1 MKKAPEIVMAS
12 YVTYKELFRGKK
24 YKSPYQILA
33 EFIKYIIIQ
42 EKIYQFSCLEIKKMI
57 IDTFGFNL
65 PNAVLK
71 SALKKVE
78 CVEKNGRRDEY
89 SVDYK
94 KINVDSSF
102 EMYKKNAE
110 QENVRLMT
118 KLVEFTEEK
127 LSERL
132 DEKKKQE
139 LLADFMAYLLDE
151 SNGGDFQ
158 DIISIFILKNQENK
172 EQIQAIREGCILYT
186 GINYDI
192 SEVGS
197 ITENLTLYLDVE
209 ILFDLYGYNGEIFQ
223 TLAIDMI
230 KLVKEANKKK
240 KYVKLRYFGD
250 TKREIEDF
258 FRRAEDIVSGKVL
271 LKENIAMKAI
281 VSGCNDVTDISDK
294 QSDFFHT
301 LQYKYSILE
310 DENKGYYEKE
320 QYEAN
325 LEGLCLEGIDMS
337 DPSIQESI
345 KVISHINKLRKN
357 KPFFDYLKSEYI
369 FVTET
374 RKTIEISNKIT
385 EMVSEDDKI
394 DGKYV
399 GYVINMSFLTNL
411 LWYKMSKGFGGDEFP
426 QNVNAIIKAK
436 IVLSNY
442 IAQNVA
448 KTYDECKEAYEKGN
462 ITSEQFAAR
471 LVALKNKNI
480 RPEEISV
487 EGIEEDLNFDPDN
500 IRKFEEESN
509 WQKLKLKE
517 KEQELKDI
525 RKSYIETNQKM
536 DSIQQELALTREN
549 QKEQNKI
556 LTKQEKV
563 IEEQS
568 KIINA
573 QKVRIEKFEIQEKNK
588 EVKREKRRKV
598 IRFIWH
604 IINRIL
610 VLALIVLISYLVTK
624 AIKADLATSL
634 SMIVTVIGIIISSID
649 IVKNVYKKDFGE
661 RNT

>member
-57 IDTFGFNL
+57 VDTFGFKL

-94 KINVDSSF
+94 KINIDSSF

-118 KLVEFTEEK
+118 KLVEFTEERFCEK
-127 LSERL
+127 L
-132 DEKKKQE
+132 DESKKQE
-139 LLADFMAYLLDE
+139 LLVDFMAYLLDE

-192 SEVGS
+192 NEVGS
-197 ITENLTLYLDVE
+197 IAENLTLYLDVE

-230 KLVKEANKKK
+230 KLAQEANKKK
-240 KYVKLRYFGD
+240 KYIKLRYFED

-258 FRRAEDIVSGKVL
+258 FRRAEDIVTGKAL

-301 LQYKYSILE
+301 LQYQYGILE
-310 DENKGYYEKE
+310 DENRGYYEKE

-325 LEGLCLEGIDMS
+325 LEGLCLDGIDMNDS
-337 DPSIQESI
+337 SIQESI

-357 KPFFDYLKSEYI
+357 KSFFDYLKSEYI

-385 EMVSEDDKI
+385 EMISEGDEI

-399 GYVINMSFLTNL
+399 GYVINMNFLTNL
-411 LWYKMSKGFGGDEFP
+411 LWYKMSKGFGGDELP

-448 KTYDECKEAYEKGN
+448 KTYDECKVAYEKGD

-471 LVALKNKNI
+471 LIALKNKNI

-525 RKSYIETNQKM
+525 RKSYIETNQKV
-536 DSIQQELALTREN
+536 DSMQQELALTRED

-568 KIINA
+568 KIINE
-573 QKVRIEKFEIQEKNK
+573 QKVRIEKFEMQERNK
-588 EVKREKRRKV
+588 EVKKEKRRKV

-604 IINRIL
+604 IIIRIVVL
-610 VLALIVLISYLVTK
+610 VMTPCSP
-624 AIKADLATSL
+624 
-634 SMIVTVIGIIISSID
+634 SSWQA
-649 IVKNVYKKDFGE
+649 
-661 RNT
+661 

>member
-1 MKKAPEIVMAS
+1 MKKSPEIVMAS

-57 IDTFGFNL
+57 IDTFGFKL

-127 LSERL
+127 LCERL
-132 DEKKKQE
+132 DENKKQE

-192 SEVGS
+192 NEVGS

-230 KLVKEANKKK
+230 KLAQEANKKK
-240 KYVKLRYFGD
+240 KYIKLRYFED

-258 FRRAEDIVSGKVL
+258 FRRAEDIVTGKVL

-301 LQYKYSILE
+301 LQYQYGILE
-310 DENKGYYEKE
+310 DENRGYYEKE

-325 LEGLCLEGIDMS
+325 LEGLCLDGIDMNDS
-337 DPSIQESI
+337 SIQESI

-357 KPFFDYLKSEYI
+357 KAFFDYLKSEYI

-385 EMVSEDDKI
+385 EMISEGDEI

-399 GYVINMSFLTNL
+399 GYVTNMNFITNL
-411 LWYKMSKGFGGDEFP
+411 LWYKMSKGFGGDELP
-426 QNVNAIIKAK
+426 QNINAIIKAK

-448 KTYDECKEAYEKGN
+448 KTYDECKVAYEKGD

-471 LVALKNKNI
+471 LIALKNKNI

-525 RKSYIETNQKM
+525 RKSYIETNQKV
-536 DSIQQELALTREN
+536 DSMQQELALTRED

-556 LTKQEKV
+556 LAKQEKV

-568 KIINA
+568 KIINE
-573 QKVRIEKFEIQEKNK
+573 QKVRIEKFEIQERNK

-604 IINRIL
+604 IISRIV
-610 VLALIVLISYLVTK
+610 VLALIVIISYSATK

-634 SMIVTVIGIIISSID
+634 SIIVTVIGIIISSID

>member
-57 IDTFGFNL
+57 VDTFGFKL

-78 CVEKNGRRDEY
+78 CVEKNGQRDEY

-127 LSERL
+127 FCEKL
-132 DEKKKQE
+132 DESKKQE
-139 LLADFMAYLLDE
+139 LLVDFMAYLLDE

-192 SEVGS
+192 NEVGS

-209 ILFDLYGYNGEIFQ
+209 ILFDLYGYNGEIYQ

-230 KLVKEANKKK
+230 KLAQEANKKK
-240 KYVKLRYFGD
+240 KYIKLRYFED

-258 FRRAEDIVSGKVL
+258 FRRAEDIVTGKVL

-301 LQYKYSILE
+301 LQYQYGILE
-310 DENKGYYEKE
+310 DENRGYYEKE

-325 LEGLCLEGIDMS
+325 LEGLCLDGIDMNDS
-337 DPSIQESI
+337 SIQESI

-357 KPFFDYLKSEYI
+357 KSFFDYLKSEYI

-385 EMVSEDDKI
+385 EMISEGDEI

-399 GYVINMSFLTNL
+399 GYVINMNFLTNL
-411 LWYKMSKGFGGDEFP
+411 LWYKMSKGFGGDELP

-442 IAQNVA
+442 ITQNVA
-448 KTYDECKEAYEKGN
+448 KTYDECKALYEKGD

-471 LVALKNKNI
+471 LIALKNKNI

-525 RKSYIETNQKM
+525 RKSYIETNQKV
-536 DSIQQELALTREN
+536 DSMQQELALTRED

-568 KIINA
+568 KIINE
-573 QKVRIEKFEIQEKNK
+573 QKVRIEKFEMQERNK
-588 EVKREKRRKV
+588 EVKKEKRRKV

-604 IINRIL
+604 IIIRIVVL
-610 VLALIVLISYLVTK
+610 VSIVIISYLVTK

-634 SMIVTVIGIIISSID
+634 SIIVTVIGIIFSSID
-649 IVKNVYKKDFGE
+649 IVKNVYKKVFGE
-661 RNT
+661 RNA

>member
-1 MKKAPEIVMAS
+1 M
-12 YVTYKELFRGKK
+12 
-24 YKSPYQILA
+24 
-33 EFIKYIIIQ
+33 
-42 EKIYQFSCLEIKKMI
+42 
-57 IDTFGFNL
+57 

-634 SMIVTVIGIIISSID
+634 SIIVTVIGIIISSID

>member
-57 IDTFGFNL
+57 VDTFGFKL

-78 CVEKNGRRDEY
+78 CVEKNGQRDEY

-127 LSERL
+127 FCEKL
-132 DEKKKQE
+132 DESKKQE
-139 LLADFMAYLLDE
+139 LLVDFMAYLLDE

-192 SEVGS
+192 NEVGS

-230 KLVKEANKKK
+230 KLAQEANKKK
-240 KYVKLRYFGD
+240 KYIKLRYFED

-258 FRRAEDIVSGKVL
+258 FRRAEDIVTGKVL

-301 LQYKYSILE
+301 LQYQYGILE
-310 DENKGYYEKE
+310 DENRGYYEKE

-325 LEGLCLEGIDMS
+325 LEGLCLDGIDMNDS
-337 DPSIQESI
+337 SIQESI

-357 KPFFDYLKSEYI
+357 KSFFDYLKSEYI

-385 EMVSEDDKI
+385 EMISEGDEI

-399 GYVINMSFLTNL
+399 GYVINMNFLTNL
-411 LWYKMSKGFGGDEFP
+411 LWYKMSKGFGGDELP

-442 IAQNVA
+442 ITQNVA
-448 KTYDECKEAYEKGN
+448 KTYDECKVLYEKGD

-471 LVALKNKNI
+471 LIALKNKNI

-525 RKSYIETNQKM
+525 RKSYIETNQKV
-536 DSIQQELALTREN
+536 DSMQQELALTRED

-568 KIINA
+568 KIINE
-573 QKVRIEKFEIQEKNK
+573 QKVRIEKFEMQERNK
-588 EVKREKRRKV
+588 EVKKEKRRKV
-598 IRFIWH
+598 IKFIWH
-604 IINRIL
+604 IIIRIVVL
-610 VLALIVLISYLVTK
+610 VSIVIISYLVTK

-634 SMIVTVIGIIISSID
+634 SIIVTVIGIIISSID
-649 IVKNVYKKDFGE
+649 IVKNVYKKVFGE
-661 RNT
+661 RNA

>member
-1 MKKAPEIVMAS
+1 M
-12 YVTYKELFRGKK
+12 
-24 YKSPYQILA
+24 
-33 EFIKYIIIQ
+33 
-42 EKIYQFSCLEIKKMI
+42 
-57 IDTFGFNL
+57 
-65 PNAVLK
+65 
-71 SALKKVE
+71 
-78 CVEKNGRRDEY
+78 
-89 SVDYK
+89 
-94 KINVDSSF
+94 
-102 EMYKKNAE
+102 
-110 QENVRLMT
+110 
-118 KLVEFTEEK
+118 
-127 LSERL
+127 
-132 DEKKKQE
+132 
-139 LLADFMAYLLDE
+139 
-151 SNGGDFQ
+151 
-158 DIISIFILKNQENK
+158 
-172 EQIQAIREGCILYT
+172 
-186 GINYDI
+186 
-192 SEVGS
+192 
-197 ITENLTLYLDVE
+197 TLYLDVE

-634 SMIVTVIGIIISSID
+634 SIIVTVIGIIISSID

-661 RNT
+661 RNN

>member
-57 IDTFGFNL
+57 VDTFGFKL

-78 CVEKNGRRDEY
+78 CVEKNGQRDEY

-127 LSERL
+127 FCEKL
-132 DEKKKQE
+132 DESKKQE
-139 LLADFMAYLLDE
+139 LLVDFMAYLLDE

-192 SEVGS
+192 NEVGS

-209 ILFDLYGYNGEIFQ
+209 ILFDLYGYNGEIYQ

-230 KLVKEANKKK
+230 KLAQEANKKK
-240 KYVKLRYFGD
+240 KYIKLRYFED

-258 FRRAEDIVSGKVL
+258 FRRAEDIVTGKVL

-301 LQYKYSILE
+301 LQYQYGILE
-310 DENKGYYEKE
+310 DENRGYYEKE

-325 LEGLCLEGIDMS
+325 LEGLCLDGIDMNDS
-337 DPSIQESI
+337 SIQESI

-357 KPFFDYLKSEYI
+357 KSFFDYLKSEYI

-385 EMVSEDDKI
+385 EMISEGDEI

-399 GYVINMSFLTNL
+399 GYVINMNFLTNL
-411 LWYKMSKGFGGDEFP
+411 LWYKMSKGFGGDELP

-442 IAQNVA
+442 ITQNVA
-448 KTYDECKEAYEKGN
+448 KTYDECKVLYEKGD

-471 LVALKNKNI
+471 LIALKNKNI

-525 RKSYIETNQKM
+525 RKSYIETNQKV
-536 DSIQQELALTREN
+536 DSMQQELALTRED

-568 KIINA
+568 KIINE
-573 QKVRIEKFEIQEKNK
+573 QKVRIEKFEMQERNK
-588 EVKREKRRKV
+588 EVKKEKRRKV
-598 IRFIWH
+598 IKFIWH
-604 IINRIL
+604 IIIRIVVL
-610 VLALIVLISYLVTK
+610 VSIVIISYLVTK

-634 SMIVTVIGIIISSID
+634 SIIVTVIGIIISSID
-649 IVKNVYKKDFGE
+649 IVKNVYKKVFGE
-661 RNT
+661 RNA

>member
-1 MKKAPEIVMAS
+1 
-12 YVTYKELFRGKK
+12 
-24 YKSPYQILA
+24 
-33 EFIKYIIIQ
+33 
-42 EKIYQFSCLEIKKMI
+42 
-57 IDTFGFNL
+57 
-65 PNAVLK
+65 
-71 SALKKVE
+71 
-78 CVEKNGRRDEY
+78 
-89 SVDYK
+89 
-94 KINVDSSF
+94 
-102 EMYKKNAE
+102 MYKKNAE

-634 SMIVTVIGIIISSID
+634 SIIGKRWIAC
-649 IVKNVYKKDFGE
+649 
-661 RNT
+661 T

>member
-57 IDTFGFNL
+57 VDTFGFKL

-78 CVEKNGRRDEY
+78 CVEKNGRRDAD

-94 KINVDSSF
+94 KINIDSSF

-118 KLVEFTEEK
+118 KLVEFTEERFCEK
-127 LSERL
+127 L
-132 DEKKKQE
+132 DESKKQE
-139 LLADFMAYLLDE
+139 LLVDFMAYLLDE

-192 SEVGS
+192 NEVGS
-197 ITENLTLYLDVE
+197 IAENLTLYLDVE

-230 KLVKEANKKK
+230 KLAQEANKKK
-240 KYVKLRYFGD
+240 KYIKLRYFED

-258 FRRAEDIVSGKVL
+258 FRRAEDIVTGKAL

-301 LQYKYSILE
+301 LQYQYGILE
-310 DENKGYYEKE
+310 DENRGYYEKE

-325 LEGLCLEGIDMS
+325 LEGLCLDGIDMNDS
-337 DPSIQESI
+337 SIQESI

-357 KPFFDYLKSEYI
+357 KSFFDYLKSEYI

-385 EMVSEDDKI
+385 EMISEGDEI

-399 GYVINMSFLTNL
+399 GYVINMNFLTNL
-411 LWYKMSKGFGGDEFP
+411 LWYKMSKGFGGDELP

-448 KTYDECKEAYEKGN
+448 KTYDECKVAYEKGD

-471 LVALKNKNI
+471 LIALKNKNI

-525 RKSYIETNQKM
+525 RKSYIETNQKV
-536 DSIQQELALTREN
+536 DSMQQELALTRED

-568 KIINA
+568 KIINE
-573 QKVRIEKFEIQEKNK
+573 QKVRIEKFEMQERNK
-588 EVKREKRRKV
+588 EVKKEKRRKV

-604 IINRIL
+604 IIIRIVVL
-610 VLALIVLISYLVTK
+610 VSIVIISYLATK

-634 SMIVTVIGIIISSID
+634 SIIVTVIGIIISSTA
-649 IVKNVYKKDFGE
+649 VYSFWTFLIQD
-661 RNT
+661 

>member
-57 IDTFGFNL
+57 VDTFGFKL

-94 KINVDSSF
+94 KINIDSSF

-118 KLVEFTEEK
+118 KLVEFTEERFCEK
-127 LSERL
+127 L
-132 DEKKKQE
+132 DESKKQE
-139 LLADFMAYLLDE
+139 LLVDFMAYLLDE

-192 SEVGS
+192 NEVGS
-197 ITENLTLYLDVE
+197 IAENLTLYLDVE

-230 KLVKEANKKK
+230 KLAQEANKKK
-240 KYVKLRYFGD
+240 KYIKLRYFED

-258 FRRAEDIVSGKVL
+258 FRRAEDIVTGKAL

-301 LQYKYSILE
+301 LQYQYGILE
-310 DENKGYYEKE
+310 DENRGYYEKE

-325 LEGLCLEGIDMS
+325 LEGLCLDGIDMNDS
-337 DPSIQESI
+337 SIQESI

-357 KPFFDYLKSEYI
+357 KSFFDYLKSEYI

-385 EMVSEDDKI
+385 EMISEGDEI

-399 GYVINMSFLTNL
+399 GYVINMNFLTNL
-411 LWYKMSKGFGGDEFP
+411 LWYKMSKGFGGDELP

-448 KTYDECKEAYEKGN
+448 KTYDECKVAYEKGD

-471 LVALKNKNI
+471 LIALKNKNI

-525 RKSYIETNQKM
+525 RKSYIETNQKV
-536 DSIQQELALTREN
+536 DSMQQELALTRED

-568 KIINA
+568 KIINE
-573 QKVRIEKFEIQEKNK
+573 QKVRIEKFEMQERNK
-588 EVKREKRRKV
+588 EVKKEKRRKV

-604 IINRIL
+604 IIIRIVVL
-610 VLALIVLISYLVTK
+610 VSIVIISYLATK

-634 SMIVTVIGIIISSID
+634 SIIVTVIGIIIS
-649 IVKNVYKKDFGE
+649 VC
-661 RNT
+661 

>member
-1 MKKAPEIVMAS
+1 MKKSPEIVMAS

-57 IDTFGFNL
+57 IDTFGFKL

-127 LSERL
+127 LCERL
-132 DEKKKQE
+132 DENKKQE

-192 SEVGS
+192 NEVGS

-230 KLVKEANKKK
+230 KLAQEANKKK
-240 KYVKLRYFGD
+240 KYIKLRYFED

-258 FRRAEDIVSGKVL
+258 FRRAEDIVTGKVL

-301 LQYKYSILE
+301 LQYQYGILE
-310 DENKGYYEKE
+310 DENRGYYEKE

-325 LEGLCLEGIDMS
+325 LEGLCLDGIDMNDS
-337 DPSIQESI
+337 SIQESI

-357 KPFFDYLKSEYI
+357 KAFFDYLKSEYI

-385 EMVSEDDKI
+385 EMISEGDEI

-399 GYVINMSFLTNL
+399 GYVTNMNFITNL
-411 LWYKMSKGFGGDEFP
+411 LWYKMSKGFGGDELP
-426 QNVNAIIKAK
+426 QNINAIIKAK

-448 KTYDECKEAYEKGN
+448 KTYDECKVAYEKGD

-471 LVALKNKNI
+471 LIALKNKNI

-525 RKSYIETNQKM
+525 RKSYIETNQKV
-536 DSIQQELALTREN
+536 DSMQQELALTRED

-556 LTKQEKV
+556 LAKQEKV

-568 KIINA
+568 KIINE
-573 QKVRIEKFEIQEKNK
+573 QKVRIEKFEIQERNK

-604 IINRIL
+604 IISRIV
-610 VLALIVLISYLVTK
+610 VLALIVIISYSATK

-634 SMIVTVIGIIISSID
+634 SIIVTVIGIIISSID

-661 RNT
+661 RNA

>member
-57 IDTFGFNL
+57 VDTFGFKL

-94 KINVDSSF
+94 KINIDSSF

-118 KLVEFTEEK
+118 KLVEFTEERFCEK
-127 LSERL
+127 L
-132 DEKKKQE
+132 DESKKQE
-139 LLADFMAYLLDE
+139 LLVDFMAYLLDE

-192 SEVGS
+192 NEVGS
-197 ITENLTLYLDVE
+197 IAENLTLYLDVE

-230 KLVKEANKKK
+230 KLAQEANKKK
-240 KYVKLRYFGD
+240 KYIKLRYFED

-258 FRRAEDIVSGKVL
+258 FRRAEDIVTGKAL

-301 LQYKYSILE
+301 LQYQYGILE
-310 DENKGYYEKE
+310 DENRGYYEKE

-325 LEGLCLEGIDMS
+325 LEGLCLDGIDMNDS
-337 DPSIQESI
+337 SIQESI

-357 KPFFDYLKSEYI
+357 KSFFDYLKSEYI

-385 EMVSEDDKI
+385 EMISEGDEI

-399 GYVINMSFLTNL
+399 GYVINMNFLTNL
-411 LWYKMSKGFGGDEFP
+411 LWYKMSKGFGGDELP

-448 KTYDECKEAYEKGN
+448 KTYDECKVAYEKGD

-471 LVALKNKNI
+471 LIALKNKNI

-525 RKSYIETNQKM
+525 RKSYIETNQKV
-536 DSIQQELALTREN
+536 DSMQQELALTRED

-568 KIINA
+568 KIINE
-573 QKVRIEKFEIQEKNK
+573 QKVRIEKFEMQERNK
-588 EVKREKRRKV
+588 EVKKEKRRKV

-604 IINRIL
+604 IIIRIVVL
-610 VLALIVLISYLVTK
+610 VSIVIISYLATK

-634 SMIVTVIGIIISSID
+634 SIIVTVIGIIISSTA
-649 IVKNVYKKDFGE
+649 VYSFWTFLIQD
-661 RNT
+661 

>member
-57 IDTFGFNL
+57 VDTFGFKL

-78 CVEKNGRRDEY
+78 CVEKNGQRDEY

-127 LSERL
+127 FCEKL
-132 DEKKKQE
+132 DESKKQE
-139 LLADFMAYLLDE
+139 LLVDFMAYLLDE

-192 SEVGS
+192 NEVGS

-209 ILFDLYGYNGEIFQ
+209 ILFDLYGYNGEIYQ
-223 TLAIDMI
+223 ILAIDMI
-230 KLVKEANKKK
+230 KLAQEANKKK
-240 KYVKLRYFGD
+240 KYIKLRYFED

-258 FRRAEDIVSGKVL
+258 FRRAEDIVTGKVL

-301 LQYKYSILE
+301 LQYQYGILE
-310 DENKGYYEKE
+310 DENRGYYEKE

-325 LEGLCLEGIDMS
+325 LEGLCLDGIDMNDS
-337 DPSIQESI
+337 SIQESI

-357 KPFFDYLKSEYI
+357 KSFFDYLKSEYI

-385 EMVSEDDKI
+385 EMISEGDEI

-399 GYVINMSFLTNL
+399 GYVINMNFLTNL
-411 LWYKMSKGFGGDEFP
+411 LWYKMSKGFGGDELP

-442 IAQNVA
+442 ITQNVA
-448 KTYDECKEAYEKGN
+448 KTYDECKVLYEKGD

-471 LVALKNKNI
+471 LIALKNKNI

-525 RKSYIETNQKM
+525 RKSYIETNQKV
-536 DSIQQELALTREN
+536 DSMQQELALTRED

-568 KIINA
+568 KIINE
-573 QKVRIEKFEIQEKNK
+573 QKVRIEKFEMQERNK
-588 EVKREKRRKV
+588 EVKKEKRRKV
-598 IRFIWH
+598 IKFIWH
-604 IINRIL
+604 IIIRIVVL
-610 VLALIVLISYLVTK
+610 VSIVIISYLVTK

-634 SMIVTVIGIIISSID
+634 SIIVTVIGIIISSID
-649 IVKNVYKKDFGE
+649 IVKNVYKKVFGE
-661 RNT
+661 RNA

>member
-57 IDTFGFNL
+57 VDTFGFKL

-78 CVEKNGRRDEY
+78 CVEKNGQRDEY

-127 LSERL
+127 FCEKL
-132 DEKKKQE
+132 DESKKQE
-139 LLADFMAYLLDE
+139 LLVDFMAYLLDE

-192 SEVGS
+192 NEVGS

-209 ILFDLYGYNGEIFQ
+209 ILFDLYGYNGEIYQ

-230 KLVKEANKKK
+230 KLAQEANKKK
-240 KYVKLRYFGD
+240 KYIKLRYFED

-258 FRRAEDIVSGKVL
+258 FRRAEDIVTGKVL

-301 LQYKYSILE
+301 LQYQYGILE
-310 DENKGYYEKE
+310 DENRGYYEKE

-325 LEGLCLEGIDMS
+325 LEGLCLDGIDMNDS
-337 DPSIQESI
+337 SIQESI

-357 KPFFDYLKSEYI
+357 KSFFDYLKSEYI

-385 EMVSEDDKI
+385 EMISEGDEI

-399 GYVINMSFLTNL
+399 GYVINMNFLTNL
-411 LWYKMSKGFGGDEFP
+411 LWYKMSKGFGGDELP

-442 IAQNVA
+442 ITQNVA
-448 KTYDECKEAYEKGN
+448 KTYDECKVLYEKGD

-471 LVALKNKNI
+471 LIALKNKNI

-487 EGIEEDLNFDPDN
+487 EGIEENLNFDPDN

-525 RKSYIETNQKM
+525 RKSYIETNQKV
-536 DSIQQELALTREN
+536 DSMQQELALTRED

-568 KIINA
+568 KIINE
-573 QKVRIEKFEIQEKNK
+573 QKVRIEKFEMQERNK
-588 EVKREKRRKV
+588 EVKKEKRRKV
-598 IRFIWH
+598 IKFIWH
-604 IINRIL
+604 IIIRIVVL
-610 VLALIVLISYLVTK
+610 VSIVIISYLVTK

-634 SMIVTVIGIIISSID
+634 SIIVTVIGIIISSID
-649 IVKNVYKKDFGE
+649 IVKNVYKKVFGE
-661 RNT
+661 RNA

>member
-442 IAQNVA
+442 IA

-634 SMIVTVIGIIISSID
+634 SIIVTVIGIIISSID

>member
-1 MKKAPEIVMAS
+1 
-12 YVTYKELFRGKK
+12 
-24 YKSPYQILA
+24 
-33 EFIKYIIIQ
+33 
-42 EKIYQFSCLEIKKMI
+42 MI

-394 DGKYV
+394 DGKYI

-634 SMIVTVIGIIISSID
+634 SIIVTVIGIIISSID

>member
-1 MKKAPEIVMAS
+1 MKKSPEIVMAS

-57 IDTFGFNL
+57 IDTFGFKL

-78 CVEKNGRRDEY
+78 CVEKNGQRDEY

-94 KINVDSSF
+94 KISVDSSF

-127 LSERL
+127 LCERL
-132 DEKKKQE
+132 DENKKQE

-172 EQIQAIREGCILYT
+172 EQIQAIREGCILYS

-192 SEVGS
+192 NEVGS

-230 KLVKEANKKK
+230 KLAQEANTKK
-240 KYVKLRYFGD
+240 KYIKLRYFED

-258 FRRAEDIVSGKVL
+258 FRRAEDIVTGKVL

-301 LQYKYSILE
+301 LQYQYGILE
-310 DENKGYYEKE
+310 DENRGYYEKE

-325 LEGLCLEGIDMS
+325 LEGVCLDGIDMNDS
-337 DPSIQESI
+337 SIQESI

-357 KPFFDYLKSEYI
+357 KAFFDYLKSEYI

-385 EMVSEDDKI
+385 EMISEGDEI

-399 GYVINMSFLTNL
+399 GYVTNMNFITNL
-411 LWYKMSKGFGGDEFP
+411 LWYKMSKGFGGDELP
-426 QNVNAIIKAK
+426 QNINAIIKAK

-448 KTYDECKEAYEKGN
+448 KTYDECKVAYEKGD

-471 LVALKNKNI
+471 LIALKNKNI

-525 RKSYIETNQKM
+525 RKSYIETNQKV
-536 DSIQQELALTREN
+536 DSMQQELALTRED

-556 LTKQEKV
+556 LAKQEKV

-568 KIINA
+568 KIINE
-573 QKVRIEKFEIQEKNK
+573 QKVRIEKFEIQERNK

-604 IINRIL
+604 IISRIL
-610 VLALIVLISYLVTK
+610 VLALIVIISYSATK

-634 SMIVTVIGIIISSID
+634 SIIVTVIGIIISSID

-661 RNT
+661 RNA

>member
-57 IDTFGFNL
+57 VDTFGFKL

-78 CVEKNGRRDEY
+78 CVEENGRRDEY

-94 KINVDSSF
+94 KINIDSSF

-118 KLVEFTEEK
+118 KLVEFTEERFCEK
-127 LSERL
+127 L
-132 DEKKKQE
+132 DESKKQE
-139 LLADFMAYLLDE
+139 LLVDFMAYLLDE

-192 SEVGS
+192 NEVGS
-197 ITENLTLYLDVE
+197 IAENLTLYLDVE

-230 KLVKEANKKK
+230 KLAQEANKKK
-240 KYVKLRYFGD
+240 KYIKLRYFED

-258 FRRAEDIVSGKVL
+258 FRRAEDIVTGKAL

-301 LQYKYSILE
+301 LQYQYGILE
-310 DENKGYYEKE
+310 DENRGYYEKE

-325 LEGLCLEGIDMS
+325 LEGLCLDGIDMNDS
-337 DPSIQESI
+337 SIQESI

-357 KPFFDYLKSEYI
+357 KSFFDYLKSEYI

-385 EMVSEDDKI
+385 EMISEGDEI

-399 GYVINMSFLTNL
+399 GYVINMNFLTNL
-411 LWYKMSKGFGGDEFP
+411 LWYKMSKGFGGDELP

-448 KTYDECKEAYEKGN
+448 KTYDECKVAYEKGD

-471 LVALKNKNI
+471 LIALKNKNI

-525 RKSYIETNQKM
+525 RKSYIETNQKV
-536 DSIQQELALTREN
+536 DSMQQELALTRED

-568 KIINA
+568 KIINE
-573 QKVRIEKFEIQEKNK
+573 QKVRIEKFEMQERNK
-588 EVKREKRRKV
+588 EVKKEKRRKV

-604 IINRIL
+604 IIIRIVVL
-610 VLALIVLISYLVTK
+610 VSIVIISYLATK

-634 SMIVTVIGIIISSID
+634 SIIVTVIGIIISSTA
-649 IVKNVYKKDFGE
+649 VYSFWTFLIQD
-661 RNT
+661 

>member
-57 IDTFGFNL
+57 VDTFGFKL

-78 CVEKNGRRDEY
+78 CVEKNGQRDEY

-127 LSERL
+127 FCEKL
-132 DEKKKQE
+132 DESKKQE
-139 LLADFMAYLLDE
+139 LLVDFMAYLLDE

-192 SEVGS
+192 NEVGS

-209 ILFDLYGYNGEIFQ
+209 ILFDLYGYNGEIYQ

-230 KLVKEANKKK
+230 KLAQEANKKK
-240 KYVKLRYFGD
+240 KYIKLRYFED

-258 FRRAEDIVSGKVL
+258 FRRAEDIVTGKVL

-301 LQYKYSILE
+301 LQYQYGILE
-310 DENKGYYEKE
+310 DENRGYYEKE

-325 LEGLCLEGIDMS
+325 LEGLCLDGIDMNDS
-337 DPSIQESI
+337 SIQESI

-357 KPFFDYLKSEYI
+357 KSFFDYLKSEYI

-385 EMVSEDDKI
+385 EIISEGDEI

-399 GYVINMSFLTNL
+399 GYVINMNFLTNL
-411 LWYKMSKGFGGDEFP
+411 LWYKMSKGFGGDELP

-442 IAQNVA
+442 ITQNVA
-448 KTYDECKEAYEKGN
+448 KTYDECKVLYEKGD

-471 LVALKNKNI
+471 LIALKNKNI

-525 RKSYIETNQKM
+525 RKSYIETNQKV
-536 DSIQQELALTREN
+536 DSMQQELALTRED

-568 KIINA
+568 KIINE
-573 QKVRIEKFEIQEKNK
+573 QKVRIEKFEMQERNK
-588 EVKREKRRKV
+588 EVKKEKRRKV
-598 IRFIWH
+598 IKFIWH
-604 IINRIL
+604 IIIRIVVL
-610 VLALIVLISYLVTK
+610 VSIVIISYLVTK

-634 SMIVTVIGIIISSID
+634 SIIVTVIGIIISSVD
-649 IVKNVYKKDFGE
+649 IVKNVYKKVFGE
-661 RNT
+661 RNA

>member
-634 SMIVTVIGIIISSID
+634 SIIVTVIGIIISSID

>member
-1 MKKAPEIVMAS
+1 MKKSPEIVMAS

-57 IDTFGFNL
+57 IDTFGFKL

-127 LSERL
+127 LCERL
-132 DEKKKQE
+132 DENKKQE

-192 SEVGS
+192 NEVGS

-230 KLVKEANKKK
+230 KLAQEANKKK
-240 KYVKLRYFGD
+240 KYIKLRYFED

-258 FRRAEDIVSGKVL
+258 FRRAEDIVTGKVL

-301 LQYKYSILE
+301 LQYQYGILE
-310 DENKGYYEKE
+310 DENRGYYEKE

-325 LEGLCLEGIDMS
+325 LEGLCLDGIDMNDS
-337 DPSIQESI
+337 SIQESI

-357 KPFFDYLKSEYI
+357 KAFFDYLKSEYI

-385 EMVSEDDKI
+385 EMISEGDEI

-399 GYVINMSFLTNL
+399 GYVTNMNFITNL
-411 LWYKMSKGFGGDEFP
+411 LWYKMSKGFGGDELP
-426 QNVNAIIKAK
+426 QNINAIIKAK

-448 KTYDECKEAYEKGN
+448 KTYDECKVAYEKGD

-471 LVALKNKNI
+471 LIALKNKNI

-525 RKSYIETNQKM
+525 RKSYIETNQKV
-536 DSIQQELALTREN
+536 DSMQQELALTRED

-556 LTKQEKV
+556 LAKQEKV

-568 KIINA
+568 KIINE
-573 QKVRIEKFEIQEKNK
+573 QKVRIEKFEIQERNK

-604 IINRIL
+604 IISRIV
-610 VLALIVLISYLVTK
+610 VLALIVIISYSATK

-634 SMIVTVIGIIISSID
+634 SIIVTVIGIIISSID
-649 IVKNVYKKDFGE
+649 IVKSHYASNGF
-661 RNT
+661 

>member
-57 IDTFGFNL
+57 VDTFGFKL

-94 KINVDSSF
+94 KINIDSSF

-118 KLVEFTEEK
+118 KLVEFTEERFCEK
-127 LSERL
+127 L
-132 DEKKKQE
+132 DESKKQE
-139 LLADFMAYLLDE
+139 LLVDFMAYLLDE

-192 SEVGS
+192 NEVGS
-197 ITENLTLYLDVE
+197 IAENLTLYLDVE

-301 LQYKYSILE
+301 LQYQYGILE
-310 DENKGYYEKE
+310 DENRGYYEKE

-325 LEGLCLEGIDMS
+325 LEGLCLDGIDMNDS
-337 DPSIQESI
+337 SIQESI

-357 KPFFDYLKSEYI
+357 KSFFDYLKSEYI

-385 EMVSEDDKI
+385 EMISEGDEI

-399 GYVINMSFLTNL
+399 GYVINMNFLTNL
-411 LWYKMSKGFGGDEFP
+411 LWYKMSKGFGGDELP

-448 KTYDECKEAYEKGN
+448 KTYDECKVAYEKGD

-471 LVALKNKNI
+471 LIALKNKNI

-525 RKSYIETNQKM
+525 RKSYIETNQKV
-536 DSIQQELALTREN
+536 DSMQQELALTRED

-568 KIINA
+568 KIINE
-573 QKVRIEKFEIQEKNK
+573 QKVRIEKFEMQERNK
-588 EVKREKRRKV
+588 EVKKEKRRKV

-604 IINRIL
+604 IIIRIVVL
-610 VLALIVLISYLVTK
+610 VSIVIISYLATK

-634 SMIVTVIGIIISSID
+634 SIIVTVIGIIISSTA
-649 IVKNVYKKDFGE
+649 VYSFWTFLIQD
-661 RNT
+661 

>member
-57 IDTFGFNL
+57 VDTFGFKL

-94 KINVDSSF
+94 KINIDSSF

-118 KLVEFTEEK
+118 KLVEFTEERFCEK
-127 LSERL
+127 L
-132 DEKKKQE
+132 DESKKQE
-139 LLADFMAYLLDE
+139 LLVDFMAYLLDE

-192 SEVGS
+192 NEVGS
-197 ITENLTLYLDVE
+197 IAENLTLYLDVE

-230 KLVKEANKKK
+230 KLAQEANKKK
-240 KYVKLRYFGD
+240 KYIKLRYFED

-258 FRRAEDIVSGKVL
+258 FRRAEDIVTGKAL

-301 LQYKYSILE
+301 LQYQYGILE
-310 DENKGYYEKE
+310 DENRGYYEKE

-325 LEGLCLEGIDMS
+325 LEGLCLDGIDMNDS
-337 DPSIQESI
+337 SIQESI

-357 KPFFDYLKSEYI
+357 KSFFDYLKSEYI

-385 EMVSEDDKI
+385 EMISEGDEI

-399 GYVINMSFLTNL
+399 GYVINMNFLTNL
-411 LWYKMSKGFGGDEFP
+411 LWYKMSKGFGGDELP

-448 KTYDECKEAYEKGN
+448 KTYDECKVAYEKGD

-471 LVALKNKNI
+471 LIALKNKNI

-525 RKSYIETNQKM
+525 RKSYIETNQKV
-536 DSIQQELALTREN
+536 DSMQQELALTRED

-568 KIINA
+568 KIINE
-573 QKVRIEKFEIQEKNK
+573 QKVRIEKFEMQERNK
-588 EVKREKRRKV
+588 EVKKEKRRKV

-604 IINRIL
+604 IIIRIVVL
-610 VLALIVLISYLVTK
+610 VSIVIISYLATK
-624 AIKADLATSL
+624 AIKADLATS
-634 SMIVTVIGIIISSID
+634 
-649 IVKNVYKKDFGE
+649 
-661 RNT
+661 

>member
-1 MKKAPEIVMAS
+1 
-12 YVTYKELFRGKK
+12 
-24 YKSPYQILA
+24 
-33 EFIKYIIIQ
+33 
-42 EKIYQFSCLEIKKMI
+42 MI

-634 SMIVTVIGIIISSID
+634 SIIVTVIGIIISSID

>member
-1 MKKAPEIVMAS
+1 MKKVPEKVMAS

-33 EFIKYIIIQ
+33 EFIKYIIVQ
-42 EKIYQFSCLEIKKMI
+42 EKIYQFSCSEIKKMI
-57 IDTFGFNL
+57 VDIFGFNL

-78 CVEKNGRRDEY
+78 CVEKNGQWDEY

-94 KINVDSSF
+94 KISVDSSF

-132 DEKKKQE
+132 DENKKQE
-139 LLADFMAYLLDE
+139 LLADFMAYMLDE

-172 EQIQAIREGCILYT
+172 EQIQSIREGCILYT

-192 SEVGS
+192 NEVGS
-197 ITENLTLYLDVE
+197 ITDKLTLYLDVE
-209 ILFDLYGYNGEIFQ
+209 ILFDLYGYNGDIFQ
-223 TLAIDMI
+223 ALAIDMI
-230 KLVKEANKKK
+230 KLVQEANKKK
-240 KYVKLRYFGD
+240 KYIKLRYFED

-258 FRRAEDIVSGKVL
+258 FRRAEDIITGKVL
-271 LKENIAMKAI
+271 LKENIAMNAI
-281 VSGCNDVTDISDK
+281 VSGCKDATDISDK
-294 QSDFFHT
+294 QSDFFHK
-301 LQYKYSILE
+301 LQYQYSILE
-310 DENKGYYEKE
+310 DENTCYYDKE

-325 LEGLCLEGIDMS
+325 LEGLCLEGIDMNDS
-337 DPSIQESI
+337 SIQKSI
-345 KVISHINKLRKN
+345 KVVSHINKLRKN
-357 KPFFDYLKSEYI
+357 KSFFDYLKSEYI

-385 EMVSEDDKI
+385 EKISEDDKI

-399 GYVINMSFLTNL
+399 GYVINMNFITNL

-426 QNVNAIIKAK
+426 QNVNAVIKAK

-448 KTYDECKEAYEKGN
+448 QTYDECKEAYEKGN
-462 ITSEQFAAR
+462 ITSEQFSAR
-471 LVALKNKNI
+471 LIALKNKNI

-525 RKSYIETNQKM
+525 RKSYIETNQKV

-556 LTKQEKV
+556 LTQQEKV

-568 KIINA
+568 KIINE
-573 QKVRIEKFEIQEKNK
+573 QKERIEKFEIREKSK
-588 EVKREKRRKV
+588 EAKREKRSKV
-598 IRFIWH
+598 IRFMWH
-604 IINRIL
+604 IIIRIV
-610 VLALIVLISYLVTK
+610 VLAFIVIISYLVTK

-634 SMIVTVIGIIISSID
+634 SIIVTVIGIIISSID
-649 IVKNVYKKDFGE
+649 IVKNVYKKDFDE
-661 RNT
+661 RNA

>member
-1 MKKAPEIVMAS
+1 LSI
-12 YVTYKELFRGKK
+12 YFTTFRFRGKK

-634 SMIVTVIGIIISSID
+634 SIIVTVIGIIISSID